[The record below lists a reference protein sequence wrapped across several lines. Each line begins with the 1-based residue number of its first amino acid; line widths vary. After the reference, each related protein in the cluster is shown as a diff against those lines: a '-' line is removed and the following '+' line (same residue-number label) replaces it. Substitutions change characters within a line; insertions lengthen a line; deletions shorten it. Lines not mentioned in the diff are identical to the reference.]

1 MAVLLCLFL
10 AACVPGLIN
19 RSGNPSSNAKKTAKD
34 ELIKPRVAE
43 NPAKDREKI
52 SEIEPP
58 KPEASSPPTEKIVQQ
73 ASQRITRASEEPDR
87 RETREKSIR
96 GAVVKPGEAE
106 ASEPKKEPVKSSS
119 KDPTMPEGPLKKFDH
134 SKYLEQ
140 LRSKAMDLVKKE
152 PNCSHA
158 FLCKDSITE
167 DWRLYMYRA
176 AGAHFTTKAVAWDEI
191 DEKFEENEDSDEKR
205 PASQFKEH
213 LRILTVGKE
222 CKALKGTIP

>member
-19 RSGNPSSNAKKTAKD
+19 RSGNPSSNAKKATKD

-43 NPAKDREKI
+43 NSAKDREKI

-58 KPEASSPPTEKIVQQ
+58 KPEASSPPTEKIVRQ

-87 RETREKSIR
+87 RETGEKAIR
-96 GAVVKPGEAE
+96 GAVAKPAVAE
-106 ASEPKKEPVKSSS
+106 ASEPKKEPAQPSS

-134 SKYLEQ
+134 SKDLEQ
-140 LRSKAMDLVKKE
+140 LRSKAKELVNKE
-152 PNCSHA
+152 SNCSHA

-167 DWRLYMYRA
+167 DYRLRHVS
-176 AGAHFTTKAVAWDEI
+176 GCSTHFTTKAVAWDEI

-205 PASQFKEH
+205 PVSQLKEH

-222 CKALKGTIP
+222 CKPLKGTIP